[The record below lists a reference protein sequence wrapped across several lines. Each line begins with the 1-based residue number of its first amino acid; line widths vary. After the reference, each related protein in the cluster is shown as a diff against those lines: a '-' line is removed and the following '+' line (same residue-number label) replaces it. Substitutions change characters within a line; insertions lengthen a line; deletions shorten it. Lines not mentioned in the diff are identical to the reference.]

1 MSKANSKQNSLEE
14 ARSLLEWR
22 WRPPWHSLGASV
34 SCQPPPVP
42 GRGRQSSVS
51 SPASCVQPGLPW
63 GWGSHRDCSEDEKL
77 HLQTSDRRDRTSSVV
92 STGLH
97 SVRYQPDLLT
107 SPPVQDKHRTAPQTW
122 RKSWWRLK
130 QHFPSHCNDN
140 RLSTLSMSQA
150 TMTMMIQDYDG
161 LTNQLLATLQDP
173 EFNDVKIET
182 LDGDVVEVNC
192 LKSLDDCSKMG
203 LHSVGQTLLTYRGP
217 QPARPAES
225 SNKRYKRWAM
235 RILMDYDFMS
245 ILRQLNVI
253 NNIFSSGLNFSLF
266 YYQ

>member
-1 MSKANSKQNSLEE
+1 MEMLSSKKYVKLPYPKIVVEKVVIYLYSGKMDADDL
-14 ARSLLEWR
+14 ALRSLLDLME
-22 WRPPWHSLGASV
+22 LLNMIN
-34 SCQPPPVP
+34 
-42 GRGRQSSVS
+42 
-51 SPASCVQPGLPW
+51 LP
-63 GWGSHRDCSEDEKL
+63 SK
-77 HLQTSDRRDRTSSVV
+77 SSVV
-92 STGLH
+92 EVYTLKNITNGK
-97 SVRYQPDLLT
+97 YAMPD
-107 SPPVQDKHRTAPQTW
+107 
-122 RKSWWRLK
+122 
-130 QHFPSHCNDN
+130 
-140 RLSTLSMSQA
+140 
-150 TMTMMIQDYDG
+150 
-161 LTNQLLATLQDP
+161 
-173 EFNDVKIET
+173 
-182 LDGDVVEVNC
+182 C